1 MSSTTRD
8 TALSAAME
16 TKNERSRHLTI
27 DIHAHAIVPAAL
39 RRMETAHPEYGPVM
53 FEDGGS
59 KFLRYPGRARLGPV
73 PEAMFDPDTRLADM
87 DRQRVDIQVIA
98 IPPPNFHYHVPAS
111 VGVDFARIQN
121 EELLGLSEGRPDRF
135 HVFGTL
141 PLQDV
146 EASVSE
152 VEYLASTPR
161 VRGVQIG
168 SNIAGA
174 DLDDPSLEPVW
185 AALEARGLPVW
196 IHPDQRSIVGADRL
210 NIYYLQNLVGI
221 PMEST
226 IAIAK
231 LIFGGVLHRH
241 PSLRFG
247 VTHGGGF
254 APYQVGRW
262 QHGWEVR
269 SEPKDIIDRTDPRS
283 LFATF
288 YFDSLTHDPVSLR
301 MLGERMGWD
310 HVALGSD
317 YPFDM
322 SSDDPVGAVE
332 AAGLDGEDR
341 ARVLEGTAQR
351 FLRPLEP

>member
-1 MSSTTRD
+1 LT
-8 TALSAAME
+8 
-16 TKNERSRHLTI
+16 TI
-27 DIHAHAIVPAAL
+27 DIHAHAIVPDAL
-39 RRMETAHPEYGPVM
+39 ARMEAAHPDHGPAL
-53 FEDGGS
+53 FEEKGR
-59 KFLRYPGRARLGPV
+59 KYLRYPGRAPLGPL
-73 PEAMFDPDTRLADM
+73 PDAIFDPELRLVDM
-87 DRQRVDIQVIA
+87 DKQRVDVQVIA
-98 IPPPNFHYHVPAS
+98 IPPPNFHYHVPS
-111 VGVDFARIQN
+111 DVGVDFARIQN
-121 EELLGLSEGRPDRF
+121 EELVRLSDSQPDRF

-152 VEYLASTPR
+152 VEFLEGFPR

-168 SNIAGA
+168 SNVAGA
-174 DLDDPSLEPVW
+174 DHDDPRLEPVW
-185 AALEARGLPVW
+185 QALEDRGLPVW
-196 IHPDQRSIVGADRL
+196 MHADQRSIAGAERL
-210 NIYYLQNLVGI
+210 GDYYLQNLIGI

-231 LIFGGVLHRH
+231 LIFGGVLERH
-241 PSLRFG
+241 PDLRFG

-269 SEPKDIIDRTDPRS
+269 PEPKVNVPVTTPRE
-283 LFATF
+283 LFSRF

-322 SSDDPVGAVE
+322 ASTDPVGAVE
-332 AAGLDGEDR
+332 GAGLGHDVELQI
-341 ARVLEGTAQR
+341 LEQTAAS
-351 FLRPLEP
+351 FLRPL